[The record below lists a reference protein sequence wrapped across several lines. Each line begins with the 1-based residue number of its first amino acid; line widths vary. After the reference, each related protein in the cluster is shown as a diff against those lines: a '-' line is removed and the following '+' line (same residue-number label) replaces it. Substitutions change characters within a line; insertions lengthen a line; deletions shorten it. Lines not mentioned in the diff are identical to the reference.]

1 MSKQSCNR
9 LQKKTLTLEEKIR
22 VLDHPKQKKIPNLVA
37 ENWLNYSASKK
48 RKRKIRAQYETLRS
62 VNNKRSRDGK
72 HQEMMRKYING
83 TA

>member
-1 MSKQSCNR
+1 MSQQSYNR

-22 VLDHPKQKKIPNLVA
+22 VLDHPKKQIPNLVA

-72 HQEMMRKYING
+72 HQEMVNKYING

>member
-1 MSKQSCNR
+1 MSKQLYNR

-22 VLDHPKQKKIPNLVA
+22 VFDHPEKKIPKLVA

-48 RKRKIRAQYETLRS
+48 RKRKIRDTLRS